1 MLRLRIRVPSAP
13 SEEDISMKE
22 LTTSEIHNLE
32 WLKSV
37 LEERSEYTS
46 RFKSYA
52 YRDMKRLETISRQ
65 NNNKW
70 FLIESAIIILDII
83 WICIGI
89 DLIIY
94 HELNLIVFLL
104 LTVFLLY
111 QTFKLIFTENKT
123 EQRKTINSNK
133 TIK

>member
-52 YRDMKRLETISRQ
+52 YRDMKRLETISR
-65 NNNKW
+65 
-70 FLIESAIIILDII
+70 
-83 WICIGI
+83 
-89 DLIIY
+89 
-94 HELNLIVFLL
+94 HE
-104 LTVFLLY
+104 
-111 QTFKLIFTENKT
+111 Q
-123 EQRKTINSNK
+123 Q
-133 TIK
+133 